1 MISIDIVKQYLKST
15 KQPTFREFC
24 LANEILSEDL
34 VRIYEEHG
42 EEFRALE
49 YLDLAI
55 KAEVDKQCIYQPQGK
70 RFDYSAMRKAVFGD
84 NLPSRSEMRNAI
96 TRGDEKPKLIN
107 ESGVRVLANDTENS
121 EGV

>member
-1 MISIDIVKQYLKST
+1 MTLLEQVKDYLKQE

-24 LANEILSEDL
+24 LKHEILSDDL

-55 KAEVDKQCIYQPQGK
+55 KANVDKQCIYQPQGK
-70 RFDYSAMRKAVFGD
+70 RFDYAAMRKAVFGD
-84 NLPSRSEMRNAI
+84 NLPSRIEMKEAIARNGEAV
-96 TRGDEKPKLIN
+96 KLVN

-121 EGV
+121 EGI

>member
-1 MISIDIVKQYLKST
+1 MVTIAMVREYLKST

-24 LANEILSEDL
+24 LLNEILSDDL
-34 VRIYEEHG
+34 VTIYEEHG

-55 KAEVDKQCIYQPQGK
+55 KAEVDKQCLYQPNGK
-70 RFDYSAMRKAVFGD
+70 RMDYSAMRKAVFGD
-84 NLPSRSEMRNAI
+84 NLPSRAAMREAI
-96 TRGDEKPKLIN
+96 TRGEEKVKLIN

>member
-1 MISIDIVKQYLKST
+1 MITIAMVREYLKST

-24 LANEILSEDL
+24 LLNEILSDDL

-55 KAEVDKQCIYQPQGK
+55 KAEVDKQCLYQPNGK
-70 RFDYSAMRKAVFGD
+70 RIDYSAMRKAVFGD
-84 NLPSRSEMRNAI
+84 NLPSRSAMREAI
-96 TRGDEKPKLIN
+96 TRGDEKPKLVN

>member
-1 MISIDIVKQYLKST
+1 MISIDIVKRYLKDE
-15 KQPTFREFC
+15 KHPTVRGF
-24 LANEILSEDL
+24 LLKHEILSEDL
-34 VRIYEEHG
+34 ERINEEHG

-55 KAEVDKQCIYQPQGK
+55 KAEVDKQCLYQAKGK
-70 RFDYSAMRKAVFGD
+70 FYDYGAMRKAVFGD
-84 NLPSRSEMRNAI
+84 NLPSRSAMREAI
-96 TRGDEKPKLIN
+96 TRGEEKVKLIN

>member
-1 MISIDIVKQYLKST
+1 MISIAVVKEYLKST
-15 KQPTFREFC
+15 KQPTFRGFC
-24 LANEILSEDL
+24 LEHEVLSEDL

-55 KAEVDKQCIYQPQGK
+55 KASVDLQCIYQPQGK
-70 RFDYSAMRKAVFGD
+70 RFDYAAMRKAVFGD
-84 NLPSRSEMRNAI
+84 NLPSRIEMKEAIARNGEAV
-96 TRGDEKPKLIN
+96 KLVN

-121 EGV
+121 EGI

>member
-1 MISIDIVKQYLKST
+1 MISLEVVKKYLRET

-24 LANEILSEDL
+24 LLNEILSEDL
-34 VRIYEEHG
+34 ERIYEEHG

-55 KAEVDKQCIYQPQGK
+55 KAEVDKQCLYQPNGK
-70 RFDYSAMRKAVFGD
+70 RVDYMAMRKAVFGD
-84 NLPSRSEMRNAI
+84 NLPSRAAMREAI
-96 TRGDEKPKLIN
+96 TRGEEKPKLIN

>member
-1 MISIDIVKQYLKST
+1 MITIAMVREYLKST

-24 LANEILSEDL
+24 LLNEILSDDL
-34 VRIYEEHG
+34 VTIYEEHG

-55 KAEVDKQCIYQPQGK
+55 KAEVDKQCLYQPNGK
-70 RFDYSAMRKAVFGD
+70 RIDYSAMRKAVFGD
-84 NLPSRSEMRNAI
+84 NLPSRSAMREAI

>member
-1 MISIDIVKQYLKST
+1 MISIEQVKQYLKST

-24 LANEILSEDL
+24 LSNEILSDDL
-34 VRIYEEHG
+34 VAIYEEHG
-42 EEFRALE
+42 EAFRALE

-55 KAEVDKQCIYQPQGK
+55 KAEVDKQCLYQPNGK
-70 RFDYSAMRKAVFGD
+70 RVDYMAMRKAVFGD
-84 NLPSRSEMRNAI
+84 NLPSRSAMREAI
-96 TRGDEKPKLIN
+96 TRGEEKVKLIN

>member
-1 MISIDIVKQYLKST
+1 MISLEVVKEYLKST

-24 LANEILSEDL
+24 LKHEILSDDL
-34 VRIYEEHG
+34 VAIYEEHG

-55 KAEVDKQCIYQPQGK
+55 KAEVDKQCLYQPNGK
-70 RFDYSAMRKAVFGD
+70 RMDYSAMRKAVFGD

-96 TRGDEKPKLIN
+96 TRGEEKVKLIN